1 MIRKFRYA
9 IVTGGA
15 GFIGSHLSKYLI
27 SQGIKVTV
35 IDNFSTGNENNL
47 KSIRSKI
54 TLINSNIC
62 DDSIDDYFKNT
73 DVVFN
78 CAAMVGVKL
87 ATSKPLEVLD
97 QNISNVRKIL
107 DLCRKN
113 NALHIFISSSE
124 VYGNSVNMPVSENS
138 TLVPVS
144 PYGVSKI
151 VGETYCSSFKRK
163 YGINSIIIRL
173 FNVYGP
179 GQDANGL
186 SWVLPSFII
195 KLLQNQKITIHGTGE
210 HTRDF
215 TFIDDSVK
223 GIFLASVKG
232 NFGEA
237 YNIGTGVET
246 SISDLGKLVINK
258 MNLSNNKLHFTRNRS
273 FQIYRRVADTKKAR
287 NDLGF
292 TSSIS
297 LSTGVSKTISFFKLI
312 KNTKIKSKN
321 G

>member
-1 MIRKFRYA
+1 MIRKFRHA

-27 SQGIKVTV
+27 SKGIKVTV
-35 IDNFSTGNENNL
+35 IDNFSTGSESNL
-47 KSIRSKI
+47 KSIRTKI
-54 TLINSNIC
+54 TLVNC
-62 DDSIDDYFKNT
+62 DISDNSIDDYFQNV

-78 CAAMVGVKL
+78 CAAIVGVKL

-124 VYGNSVNMPVSENS
+124 VYGNSLDMPVSENS
-138 TLVPVS
+138 VLVPVS
-144 PYGVSKI
+144 PYGLSKI

-179 GQDANGL
+179 GQDTNGL

-195 KLLQNQKITIHGTGE
+195 KLLKNKKITIHGSGN

-215 TFIDDSVK
+215 TFIDDTIR

-232 NFGEA
+232 TYGEV

-246 SISDLGKLVINK
+246 SITDLGKLVIKK
-258 MNLSNNKLHFTRNRS
+258 MNLSNDKSHFIRNRS
-273 FQIYRRVADTKKAR
+273 FQIYRRCADISKAK
-287 NDLGF
+287 NDLGY
-292 TSSIS
+292 TPSIS
-297 LSTGVSKTISFFKLI
+297 LSDGVSKTISFFKLTN
-312 KNTKIKSKN
+312 KN
-321 G
+321 

>member
-1 MIRKFRYA
+1 MVPPKIIGGDKYTWNCYGDNARYLDLEQN
-9 IVTGGA
+9 V
-15 GFIGSHLSKYLI
+15 
-27 SQGIKVTV
+27 
-35 IDNFSTGNENNL
+35 
-47 KSIRSKI
+47 
-54 TLINSNIC
+54 
-62 DDSIDDYFKNT
+62 

-78 CAAMVGVKL
+78 CAAIVGVKL

-124 VYGNSVNMPVSENS
+124 VYGNSLDMPVSENS
-138 TLVPVS
+138 VLVPVS
-144 PYGVSKI
+144 PYGLSKI

-179 GQDANGL
+179 GQDTNGL

-195 KLLQNQKITIHGTGE
+195 KLLKNKKITIHGSGN

-215 TFIDDSVK
+215 TFIDDTIR

-232 NFGEA
+232 TYGEA

-246 SISDLGKLVINK
+246 SITDLGKLVIKK
-258 MNLSNNKLHFTRNRS
+258 MNLSNDKSHFIRNRS
-273 FQIYRRVADTKKAR
+273 FQIYRRCADISKAK
-287 NDLGF
+287 NDLGY
-292 TSSIS
+292 TPSIS
-297 LSTGVSKTISFFKLI
+297 LSDGVSKTISFFKLTN
-312 KNTKIKSKN
+312 KN
-321 G
+321 

>member
-1 MIRKFRYA
+1 MARKFRHA

-15 GFIGSHLSKYLI
+15 GFIGSHLCKYLI

-54 TLINSNIC
+54 TLINANIC
-62 DDSIDDYFKNT
+62 DDSINDYFKNI

-97 QNISNVRKIL
+97 QNISNVRRIL

-113 NALHIFISSSE
+113 NALHVFISSSE
-124 VYGNSVNMPVSENS
+124 VYGNSLDMPVSENS
-138 TLVPVS
+138 ILVPVS

-163 YGINSIIIRL
+163 YGIDSIIIRL

-179 GQDANGL
+179 GQDTNGL

-215 TFIDDSVK
+215 TFIDDAVK

-232 NFGEA
+232 TFGDA

-246 SISDLGKLVINK
+246 SISDLGKLVIKK
-258 MNLSNNKLHFTRNRS
+258 MNLSNDKLQFTRNRS
-273 FQIYRRVADTKKAR
+273 FQIYRRVADTNKAK

-292 TSSIS
+292 TSSVS
-297 LSTGVSKTISFFKLI
+297 LSVGISKTISFFKRTV
-312 KNTKIKSKN
+312 NSEIKSKN

>member
-1 MIRKFRYA
+1 MARKFRHA

-15 GFIGSHLSKYLI
+15 GFIGSHISKYLI

-54 TLINSNIC
+54 TLINANIC
-62 DDSIDDYFKNT
+62 DNSINDYFKNI

-113 NALHIFISSSE
+113 NALHVFISSSE
-124 VYGNSVNMPVSENS
+124 VYGNSLNMPVSENS
-138 TLVPVS
+138 ILVPVS

-163 YGINSIIIRL
+163 YGNNSIIIRL

-179 GQDANGL
+179 GQDTSGL

-195 KLLQNQKITIHGTGE
+195 KLLKNQKITIHGTGE

-215 TFIDDSVK
+215 TFIDDAVK
-223 GIFLASVKG
+223 GIFLACVKG
-232 NFGEA
+232 TFGDA

-246 SISDLGKLVINK
+246 SISDLGKLVIKK
-258 MNLSNNKLHFTRNRS
+258 MNLSNNKLQFTRNRS
-273 FQIYRRVADTKKAR
+273 FQIYRRVADTNKSK

-292 TSSIS
+292 TSSVS
-297 LSTGVSKTISFFKLI
+297 LSVGISKTISFFKRTV
-312 KNTKIKSKN
+312 NSEIKSKN

>member
-1 MIRKFRYA
+1 MIRKFRHA

-27 SQGIKVTV
+27 SKGIKVTV
-35 IDNFSTGNENNL
+35 IDNFSTGSESNL
-47 KSIRSKI
+47 KSIRTKI
-54 TLINSNIC
+54 TLVNC
-62 DDSIDDYFKNT
+62 DISDNSIDDYFQNV

-78 CAAMVGVKL
+78 CAAIVGVKL

-124 VYGNSVNMPVSENS
+124 VYGNSLDMPVSENS
-138 TLVPVS
+138 VLVPVS
-144 PYGVSKI
+144 PYGLSKI

-179 GQDANGL
+179 GQDTNGL

-195 KLLQNQKITIHGTGE
+195 KLLKNKKITIHGSGNY
-210 HTRDF
+210 TRDF
-215 TFIDDSVK
+215 TFIDDTIR

-232 NFGEA
+232 TYGEA

-246 SISDLGKLVINK
+246 SITDLGKLVIKK
-258 MNLSNNKLHFTRNRS
+258 MNLSNDKSHFIRNRS
-273 FQIYRRVADTKKAR
+273 FQIYRRCADISKAK
-287 NDLGF
+287 NDLGY
-292 TSSIS
+292 TPSIS
-297 LSTGVSKTISFFKLI
+297 LSDGVSKTISFFKLAN
-312 KNTKIKSKN
+312 KNQLKTKN
-321 G
+321 H

>member
-1 MIRKFRYA
+1 MARKFRHA

-15 GFIGSHLSKYLI
+15 GFIGSHISKYLI

-54 TLINSNIC
+54 TLINANIC
-62 DDSIDDYFKNT
+62 DDSINDYFKNI

-113 NALHIFISSSE
+113 NALHVFISSSE
-124 VYGNSVNMPVSENS
+124 VYGNSLDMPVSENS
-138 TLVPVS
+138 ILVPVS

-163 YGINSIIIRL
+163 YGIDSIIIRL

-179 GQDANGL
+179 GQDTSGL

-195 KLLQNQKITIHGTGE
+195 KLLKNQKITIHGTGE

-215 TFIDDSVK
+215 TFIDDAVK

-232 NFGEA
+232 TFGDA

-246 SISDLGKLVINK
+246 SISDLGKLVIKK
-258 MNLSNNKLHFTRNRS
+258 MNLSNNKLQFTRNRS
-273 FQIYRRVADTKKAR
+273 FQIYRRVADTNKAK

-292 TSSIS
+292 TSSVS
-297 LSTGVSKTISFFKLI
+297 LSVGISKTISFFKRTV
-312 KNTKIKSKN
+312 NSEIKSKN

>member
-1 MIRKFRYA
+1 MARKFRHA

-15 GFIGSHLSKYLI
+15 GFIGSHISKYLI

-54 TLINSNIC
+54 TLINANIC
-62 DDSIDDYFKNT
+62 DDSINDYFKNI

-113 NALHIFISSSE
+113 NALHVFISSSE
-124 VYGNSVNMPVSENS
+124 VYGNSLNMPVSENS
-138 TLVPVS
+138 ILVPVS

-163 YGINSIIIRL
+163 YGIDSIIIRL

-179 GQDANGL
+179 GQDTSGL

-195 KLLQNQKITIHGTGE
+195 KLLKNQKITIHGTGE

-215 TFIDDSVK
+215 TFIDDAVK

-232 NFGEA
+232 TFGDA

-246 SISDLGKLVINK
+246 SISDLGKLVIKK
-258 MNLSNNKLHFTRNRS
+258 MNLSNNKLQFTRNRS
-273 FQIYRRVADTKKAR
+273 FQIYRRVADIHKAK

-292 TSSIS
+292 TSSVS
-297 LSTGVSKTISFFKLI
+297 LSVGISKTISFFKRTV
-312 KNTKIKSKN
+312 NSEIKSKN

>member
-1 MIRKFRYA
+1 MVRKFRHA

-15 GFIGSHLSKYLI
+15 GFIGSHLCKYLI

-54 TLINSNIC
+54 TLINADIC
-62 DDSIDDYFKNT
+62 DVSIDDYFKNI

-113 NALHIFISSSE
+113 NALHVFISSSE
-124 VYGNSVNMPVSENS
+124 VYGNSLDMPVSENS
-138 TLVPVS
+138 ILVPVS

-179 GQDANGL
+179 GQDTNGL

-195 KLLQNQKITIHGTGE
+195 KLLKNKKITIHGTGE

-215 TFIDDSVK
+215 TFIDDAVK

-232 NFGEA
+232 TFGDA

-246 SISDLGKLVINK
+246 SISDLGKLVIKK
-258 MNLSNNKLHFTRNRS
+258 MNLSDDKLHFTRNRS
-273 FQIYRRVADTKKAR
+273 FQIYRRVADTHKAK
-287 NDLGF
+287 NDLNF

-297 LSTGVSKTISFFKLI
+297 LSVGVSKTISFFKRTI
-312 KNTKIKSKN
+312 NTKIKSKN

>member
-1 MIRKFRYA
+1 MIRKFRRA
-9 IVTGGA
+9 IVTGGG
-15 GFIGSHLSKYLI
+15 GFIGSHLSKYLV
-27 SQGIKVTV
+27 SKGIKVTI
-35 IDNFSTGNENNL
+35 IDNFSTGKESNL

-54 TLINSNIC
+54 TLVNC
-62 DDSIDDYFKNT
+62 DISDNSIDNYFQNV

-124 VYGNSVNMPVSENS
+124 VYGNSLDMPVSENS
-138 TLVPVS
+138 TLIPVS

-163 YGINSIIIRL
+163 FGINSIIIRL

-195 KLLQNQKITIHGTGE
+195 KLLKNKKIIIHGLGNY
-210 HTRDF
+210 TRDF
-215 TFIDDSVK
+215 TFINDTIN
-223 GIFLASVKG
+223 GIFLASTKG
-232 NFGEA
+232 TYGEA

-246 SISDLGKLVINK
+246 SISDLGKLVMKK
-258 MNLSNNKLHFTRNRS
+258 MNLSNKKIRFTRNRT
-273 FQIYRRVADTKKAR
+273 FQIYRRCADISKAK
-287 NDLGF
+287 NDLGY
-292 TSSIS
+292 TPSTS
-297 LSTGVSKTISFFKLI
+297 LSAGVSKTISFFEQVSRNQNKI
-312 KNTKIKSKN
+312 KNH
-321 G
+321 

>member
-1 MIRKFRYA
+1 MIRKFRHA

-27 SQGIKVTV
+27 SKGIKVTV
-35 IDNFSTGNENNL
+35 IDNFSTGSELNL
-47 KSIRSKI
+47 KSIRNKI
-54 TLINSNIC
+54 TLVSC
-62 DDSIDDYFKNT
+62 DISDNSIDDYFQNV

-78 CAAMVGVKL
+78 CAAIVGVKL

-124 VYGNSVNMPVSENS
+124 VYGNSLDMPVSENS
-138 TLVPVS
+138 VLVPVS
-144 PYGVSKI
+144 PYGLSKI

-179 GQDANGL
+179 GQDTNGL

-195 KLLQNQKITIHGTGE
+195 KLLKNKKISIHGSGN

-215 TFIDDSVK
+215 TFIDDTIR

-232 NFGEA
+232 TYGEA

-246 SISDLGKLVINK
+246 SITDLGKLVIKK
-258 MNLSNNKLHFTRNRS
+258 MNLSNDKSHFIRNRS
-273 FQIYRRVADTKKAR
+273 FQIYRRCADISKAK
-287 NDLGF
+287 NDLGY
-292 TSSIS
+292 TPSIS
-297 LSTGVSKTISFFKLI
+297 LSDGVSKTISFFKLTN
-312 KNTKIKSKN
+312 KN
-321 G
+321 

>member
-1 MIRKFRYA
+1 MVRKFRHA

-15 GFIGSHLSKYLI
+15 GFIGSHLCKYLI

-54 TLINSNIC
+54 TLINADIC
-62 DDSIDDYFKNT
+62 DVSIDDYFKNI

-113 NALHIFISSSE
+113 NALHVFISSSE
-124 VYGNSVNMPVSENS
+124 VYGNSLDMPVSENS
-138 TLVPVS
+138 ILVPVS

-179 GQDANGL
+179 GQDTNGL

-195 KLLQNQKITIHGTGE
+195 KLLKI
-210 HTRDF
+210 
-215 TFIDDSVK
+215 
-223 GIFLASVKG
+223 
-232 NFGEA
+232 
-237 YNIGTGVET
+237 Y
-246 SISDLGKLVINK
+246 IN
-258 MNLSNNKLHFTRNRS
+258 
-273 FQIYRRVADTKKAR
+273 
-287 NDLGF
+287 
-292 TSSIS
+292 
-297 LSTGVSKTISFFKLI
+297 
-312 KNTKIKSKN
+312 
-321 G
+321 

>member
-1 MIRKFRYA
+1 MVRKFRHA

-15 GFIGSHLSKYLI
+15 GFIGSHLCKYLI

-54 TLINSNIC
+54 TLINADIC
-62 DDSIDDYFKNT
+62 DVSIDDYFKNI

-113 NALHIFISSSE
+113 NALHVFISSSE
-124 VYGNSVNMPVSENS
+124 VYGNSLDMPVSENS
-138 TLVPVS
+138 ILVPVS

-179 GQDANGL
+179 GQDTNGL

-215 TFIDDSVK
+215 TFIDDAVK

-232 NFGEA
+232 TFGDA

-246 SISDLGKLVINK
+246 SISDLGKLVIKK
-258 MNLSNNKLHFTRNRS
+258 MNLSNDKLHFTRNRS
-273 FQIYRRVADTKKAR
+273 FQIYRRCANTSKAK

-292 TSSIS
+292 ISSIS
-297 LSTGVSKTISFFKLI
+297 LSTGMSKTISFFKLAN
-312 KNTKIKSKN
+312 KNKTI
-321 G
+321 

>member
-1 MIRKFRYA
+1 MTRKFRHA
-9 IVTGGA
+9 IVTGGG
-15 GFIGSHLSKYLI
+15 GFIGSHLSQYLV
-27 SQGIKVTV
+27 SKGIKVIV
-35 IDNFSTGNENNL
+35 IDNFSTGKESNL
-47 KSIRSKI
+47 ESIRSKI
-54 TLINSNIC
+54 TLVNC
-62 DDSIDDYFKNT
+62 DISDNSIDNYFKNT

-107 DLCRKN
+107 NLCRKN
-113 NALHIFISSSE
+113 NALHVFISSSE
-124 VYGNSVNMPVSENS
+124 VYGNSLDMPVSENS
-138 TLVPVS
+138 MLVPVS
-144 PYGVSKI
+144 PYGLSKI

-179 GQDANGL
+179 GQDTNGL

-195 KLLQNQKITIHGTGE
+195 KLLKNQKITIHGLGN

-215 TFIDDSVK
+215 TFIDDAVN
-223 GIFLASVKG
+223 GIFLASIKG
-232 NFGEA
+232 IYGDV

-246 SISDLGKLVINK
+246 SISDLGKLVIKK
-258 MNLSNNKLHFTRNRS
+258 MNQSNNKLHFTRNRS
-273 FQIYRRVADTKKAR
+273 FQIYRRCADTSKAK

-292 TSSIS
+292 ISSIS
-297 LSTGVSKTISFFKLI
+297 LSIGVSKTISFFKRVN
-312 KNTKIKSKN
+312 KNQIKSNKH
-321 G
+321 